1 MNSAIKERSEKIE
14 EGIVPE
20 GYKKTKVGIIPEDW
34 EVKKLGEISN
44 IYRGASPRPISD
56 PKWFDKNSNIGWIRI
71 SDLTKSDKYL
81 YKTEQYLS
89 KEGIKKSRFVEK
101 NNIIMS
107 ICATVGKPIITK
119 IDACIHDGTIVYQNL
134 ILDKM
139 FLYYYLDHVEDRWSR
154 YGQTGSQMNLN
165 VGIVSNEQ
173 IPNPP
178 LKEQEKISDILST
191 WDKAI
196 EIIEKLI
203 KEKEEQKKGLMQK
216 LLTGETR
223 LPGFHGEW
231 EEVKL
236 GEVLD
241 IQGGYAFKSKEYLK
255 KGGIPI
261 IRISNIQRNIDIEN
275 DIVYYNKLDIDKKFL
290 VEDKDLL
297 IAMSGATTG
306 KTAVYRYNNYAYL
319 NQRVGKFVPNRS
331 KLANEYLIQIV
342 NTKIFAGKLST
353 RLVVGAQPNISGKDI
368 EILSI
373 NLPPLQEQEAIADIL
388 STADKEI
395 ELLRELLEAKK
406 NEKKGLM
413 QLLLT
418 GIVRV

>member
-203 KEKEEQKKGLMQK
+203 KEKEEQKKGLC
-216 LLTGETR
+216 
-223 LPGFHGEW
+223 
-231 EEVKL
+231 
-236 GEVLD
+236 
-241 IQGGYAFKSKEYLK
+241 
-255 KGGIPI
+255 
-261 IRISNIQRNIDIEN
+261 
-275 DIVYYNKLDIDKKFL
+275 
-290 VEDKDLL
+290 
-297 IAMSGATTG
+297 
-306 KTAVYRYNNYAYL
+306 
-319 NQRVGKFVPNRS
+319 
-331 KLANEYLIQIV
+331 
-342 NTKIFAGKLST
+342 
-353 RLVVGAQPNISGKDI
+353 
-368 EILSI
+368 
-373 NLPPLQEQEAIADIL
+373 
-388 STADKEI
+388 
-395 ELLRELLEAKK
+395 K
-406 NEKKGLM
+406 NF
-413 QLLLT
+413 
-418 GIVRV
+418 

>member
-1 MNSAIKERSEKIE
+1 
-14 EGIVPE
+14 
-20 GYKKTKVGIIPEDW
+20 
-34 EVKKLGEISN
+34 
-44 IYRGASPRPISD
+44 
-56 PKWFDKNSNIGWIRI
+56 
-71 SDLTKSDKYL
+71 
-81 YKTEQYLS
+81 
-89 KEGIKKSRFVEK
+89 
-101 NNIIMS
+101 
-107 ICATVGKPIITK
+107 
-119 IDACIHDGTIVYQNL
+119 
-134 ILDKM
+134 
-139 FLYYYLDHVEDRWSR
+139 
-154 YGQTGSQMNLN
+154 
-165 VGIVSNEQ
+165 
-173 IPNPP
+173 
-178 LKEQEKISDILST
+178 
-191 WDKAI
+191 
-196 EIIEKLI
+196 
-203 KEKEEQKKGLMQK
+203 MQK